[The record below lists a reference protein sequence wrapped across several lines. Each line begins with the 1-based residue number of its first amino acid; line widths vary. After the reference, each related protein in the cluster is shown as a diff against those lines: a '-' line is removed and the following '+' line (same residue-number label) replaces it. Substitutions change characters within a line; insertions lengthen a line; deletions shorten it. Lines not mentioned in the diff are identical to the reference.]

1 MATGRLVIFIF
12 FKVAYPLHLGAFQ
25 WTQDMDIYT
34 EPESHFHCTLKNI
47 FCKWIHWEGLVRF
60 QFLLHFH
67 LYLMVT
73 FSHLKK
79 QKAKFSSITAF
90 YTSQRCKKTIGLK
103 VQKRESIPNTS
114 LGRDNAVLQS
124 KGVEDQRTLMDH

>member
-25 WTQDMDIYT
+25 WTQDMGIYI

-47 FCKWIHWEGLVRF
+47 FCKWIHWEGLIRF

-103 VQKRESIPNTS
+103 VQKGNQFQILVWEGIMLFFS
-114 LGRDNAVLQS
+114 LKA
-124 KGVEDQRTLMDH
+124 